1 MAPMWVSKR
10 GSIVRAACRVAVFAL
25 PAVLNSGQAA
35 ASDPW
40 PHEVQA
46 VYKVR
51 FNGFDVGTFEFSSTV
66 NAQTYT
72 LTGHAQL
79 SALLGALTWKG
90 ETRTAGT
97 LAANAPKPAGYTFD
111 FNGIG
116 KTGSIRMNFA
126 GDHVANVSHAPPLP
140 PQTDTVPVRDAHL
153 KGVLDPLSA
162 VMALARTANSGA
174 DPCKRK
180 LSIFDGRQRFD
191 LVLSFAREERIVE
204 AKPSGQPDMALVCR
218 VQYFPVAGHKVN
230 EETQHMAT
238 TNGIEIA
245 LRPVPSV
252 NLFVPHQITVP
263 TIAGSAT
270 LTSQWV
276 QITTQRNEQIALVY

>member
-10 GSIVRAACRVAVFAL
+10 GRIVRAACRVAVFAL
-25 PAVLNSGQAA
+25 PAVLISGPAA

-46 VYKVR
+46 VYKAR

>member
-1 MAPMWVSKR
+1 LARVTVFKR
-10 GSIVRAACRVAVFAL
+10 RRIVRAACRLTAFVLPTLLFA
-25 PAVLNSGQAA
+25 GQAA
-35 ASDPW
+35 ANDPW

-51 FNGFDVGTFEFSSTV
+51 FNGFDVGTFEFNSTV
-66 NAQTYT
+66 QAQTYT
-72 LTGHAQL
+72 LTGNAQL
-79 SALLGALTWKG
+79 SAMLGALTWKG

-97 LAANAPKPAGYTFD
+97 LAANAPRPAGYTFD

-116 KTGSIRMNFA
+116 KSGSIRMGFTGEN
-126 GDHVANVSHAPPLP
+126 VVNVSHTPPLP
-140 PQTDTVPVRDAHL
+140 PQTDVVPVRDAHL

-162 VMALARTANSGA
+162 VMALARTTTNRG
-174 DPCKRK
+174 DPCQRK

-191 LVLSFAREERIVE
+191 LVLTFVREDRIVE
-204 AKPSGQPDMALVCR
+204 ARPSGQPDMTLVCR
-218 VQYFPVAGHKVN
+218 VQYVPVSGHKPN

-238 TNGIEIA
+238 TSGIEIA

-252 NLFVPHQITVP
+252 NLFIPHQITIP

-270 LTSQWV
+270 LTSHWV
-276 QITTQRNEQIALVY
+276 QITTQRNGQIALVY

>member
-1 MAPMWVSKR
+1 MAPVSVFKR
-10 GSIVRAACRVAVFAL
+10 GTVVRAARCLAALGL
-25 PAVLNSGQAA
+25 PAFLIPQQAA
-35 ASDPW
+35 AADPW

-51 FNGFDVGTFEFSSTV
+51 FNGFDVGTFEFNSTV
-66 NAQTYT
+66 TAQAYT
-72 LTGHAQL
+72 LTGNAQL
-79 SALLGALTWKG
+79 SALLGALSWKG

-111 FNGIG
+111 FNGVG
-116 KTGSIRMNFA
+116 KSGSIKMSFA
-126 GDHVANVSHAPPLP
+126 GDNVANVSHAPPLP
-140 PQTDTVPVRDAHL
+140 PQPDTVPVRDTHL

-162 VMALARTANSGA
+162 VLALARTASSGS
-174 DPCKRK
+174 DPCQRK

-218 VQYFPVAGHKVN
+218 VQYVPVAGHKVN
-230 EETQHMAT
+230 DETHHMAT
-238 TNGIEIA
+238 TSGIEIA
-245 LRPVPSV
+245 LRPVPSA

-270 LTSQWV
+270 LTSHWV
-276 QITTQRNEQIALVY
+276 QITTQRNGQIALVY

>member
-1 MAPMWVSKR
+1 MAPLSVFKR
-10 GSIVRAACRVAVFAL
+10 WRIARAARRMAAFTL
-25 PAVLNSGQAA
+25 PAILMTGQAA
-35 ASDPW
+35 ANDPW

-51 FNGFDVGTFEFSSTV
+51 FNGFDVGTFEFNSTV
-66 NAQTYT
+66 QAQTYT
-72 LTGHAQL
+72 LTGNAQL

-90 ETRTAGT
+90 ETRTAGA
-97 LAANAPKPAGYTFD
+97 LSANTPKPAGYTFD

-116 KTGSIRMNFA
+116 KSGSIKMGFA
-126 GDHVANVSHAPPLP
+126 GDNVASVSHMPPLP
-140 PQTDTVPVRDAHL
+140 PQTDIVPVRDAHL

-162 VMALARTANSGA
+162 VMALARTATSGG

-191 LVLSFAREERIVE
+191 LMLTFLREERIVE

-218 VQYFPVAGHKVN
+218 VQYVPVAGHKLN

-238 TNGIEIA
+238 TSGIEIA
-245 LRPVPSV
+245 LRPVPSA

-270 LTSQWV
+270 LTSHWV
-276 QITTQRNEQIALVY
+276 QITTQRNGQIALVY

>member
-1 MAPMWVSKR
+1 MAPMSVFKR
-10 GSIVRAACRVAVFAL
+10 GKVVRAARHFAAFAL
-25 PAVLNSGQAA
+25 PAFLISGQAA
-35 ASDPW
+35 ANDPW

-51 FNGFDVGTFEFSSTV
+51 FNGFDVGTFEFNSTV
-66 NAQTYT
+66 QAQTYT

-97 LAANAPKPAGYTFD
+97 LAANAPRPAGYTFD

-126 GDHVANVSHAPPLP
+126 GDHVASVSHAPPLP

-162 VMALARTANSGA
+162 VMALARTATSGS
-174 DPCKRK
+174 DPCQRK

-191 LVLSFAREERIVE
+191 LVLTFLREERIVE
-204 AKPSGQPDMALVCR
+204 ARPSGQPDMALVCR
-218 VQYFPVAGHKVN
+218 VQYVPLAGHKLN

-238 TNGIEIA
+238 TSGIEIA
-245 LRPVPSV
+245 LRPVPSA

-276 QITTQRNEQIALVY
+276 QITTQRNGQIALVY

>member
-1 MAPMWVSKR
+1 MAPVSVFKR
-10 GSIVRAACRVAVFAL
+10 GTFVRAARCLAALGL
-25 PAVLNSGQAA
+25 PAFLLPQQAIA
-35 ASDPW
+35 ADPW
-40 PHEVQA
+40 PDEVQA

-51 FNGFDVGTFEFSSTV
+51 FNGFDVGTFEFNSTV
-66 NAQTYT
+66 TAQTYT
-72 LTGHAQL
+72 LRGNAQL
-79 SALLGALTWKG
+79 SALLGALSWKG

-116 KTGSIRMNFA
+116 KSGSTRMSFTGDNI
-126 GDHVANVSHAPPLP
+126 ANVSHAPPLP
-140 PQTDTVPVRDAHL
+140 PQPDTVPVRDAHL

-162 VMALARTANSGA
+162 VLALARTASSGS
-174 DPCKRK
+174 DPCQRK

-218 VQYFPVAGHKVN
+218 VQYVPVAGHKVN
-230 EETQHMAT
+230 DETRHMAT
-238 TNGIEIA
+238 TSGIEIA
-245 LRPVPSV
+245 LRPVPSA

-270 LTSQWV
+270 LTSHWV
-276 QITTQRNEQIALVY
+276 QITTQRNGQIALVY

>member
-1 MAPMWVSKR
+1 MARLAYGKR
-10 GSIVRAACRVAVFAL
+10 GGLVRAVQCFAAVASASLVMSGA
-25 PAVLNSGQAA
+25 AV
-35 ASDPW
+35 ASEPW

-46 VYKVR
+46 LYKVR
-51 FNGFDVGTFEFSSTV
+51 FNGFEVGSFEFSSTV
-66 NAQTYT
+66 QAQTYK
-72 LTGHAQL
+72 LSGNAQL
-79 SALLGALTWKG
+79 SALLGALSWKG
-90 ETRTAGT
+90 ETHTAGT
-97 LAANAPKPAGYTFD
+97 LAANAPRPAGYTFD
-111 FNGIG
+111 FNGLG
-116 KTGSIRMNFA
+116 KNGSIRMNFA
-126 GDHVANVSHAPPLP
+126 GDNVANVSHAPPLP
-140 PQTDTVPVRDAHL
+140 PQTDTVPVRDGHL

-162 VMALARTANSGA
+162 VMALAKTPTSGA

-191 LVLSFAREERIVE
+191 LVLSFLREERIVE

-218 VQYFPVAGHKVN
+218 VQYFPVAGHKLN

-245 LRPVPSV
+245 LRPVPSA

-270 LTSQWV
+270 LTSHWV
-276 QITTQRNEQIALVY
+276 QIKTQRNEQIALVY

>member
-1 MAPMWVSKR
+1 MAPVSVFKR
-10 GSIVRAACRVAVFAL
+10 GRIARAARRLAAFAL
-25 PAVLNSGQAA
+25 PVILMTSQAA
-35 ASDPW
+35 ANDPW

-51 FNGFDVGTFEFSSTV
+51 FNGFDVGTFEFNSTV
-66 NAQTYT
+66 QAQTYT
-72 LTGHAQL
+72 LTGNAQL

-97 LAANAPKPAGYTFD
+97 LAANQPKPAGYTFD

-116 KTGSIRMNFA
+116 KSGSIRMSFA
-126 GDHVANVSHAPPLP
+126 GDNIANVSHAPPLP
-140 PQTDTVPVRDAHL
+140 PQTDIVPVRDAHL

-162 VMALARTANSGA
+162 VMALARTATNGS
-174 DPCKRK
+174 DPCRRK

-191 LVLSFAREERIVE
+191 LVLTFLREERIVE

-218 VQYFPVAGHKVN
+218 VQYVPVAGHKLN

-238 TNGIEIA
+238 TSGIEIA
-245 LRPVPSV
+245 LRPVPSAD
-252 NLFVPHQITVP
+252 LFVPHQITVP

-270 LTSQWV
+270 LTSHWV
-276 QITTQRNEQIALVY
+276 QITTQRNGQIALVY

>member
-1 MAPMWVSKR
+1 
-10 GSIVRAACRVAVFAL
+10 
-25 PAVLNSGQAA
+25 
-35 ASDPW
+35 
-40 PHEVQA
+40 
-46 VYKVR
+46 
-51 FNGFDVGTFEFSSTV
+51 
-66 NAQTYT
+66 

-116 KTGSIRMNFA
+116 KTGSIKMNFA

-191 LVLSFAREERIVE
+191 LVLSFVREERIVE

-230 EETQHMAT
+230 DETQHMAT

>member
-1 MAPMWVSKR
+1 MAPVSVVKR
-10 GSIVRAACRVAVFAL
+10 GTFVRAARCLAALGL
-25 PAVLNSGQAA
+25 PAFLISQQAA
-35 ASDPW
+35 AADPW

-51 FNGFDVGTFEFSSTV
+51 FNGFDVGTFEFNSTV
-66 NAQTYT
+66 TAQTYT
-72 LTGHAQL
+72 LTGNAQL
-79 SALLGALTWKG
+79 SALFGALSWKG

-111 FNGIG
+111 FNGVG
-116 KTGSIRMNFA
+116 KSGSIKMSFA
-126 GDHVANVSHAPPLP
+126 GDNVANVSHAPPLP
-140 PQTDTVPVRDAHL
+140 PQPDTVPVRDTHL

-162 VMALARTANSGA
+162 VLALARTASNGS
-174 DPCKRK
+174 DPCQRK

-191 LVLSFAREERIVE
+191 LVLSFVREERIVE

-218 VQYFPVAGHKVN
+218 VQYVPVAGHKVN
-230 EETQHMAT
+230 DETRHMAT
-238 TNGIEIA
+238 TSGIEIA
-245 LRPVPSV
+245 LRPVPSA

-270 LTSQWV
+270 LTSHWV
-276 QITTQRNEQIALVY
+276 QITTQRNGQIALVY